1 MKKLF
6 LMFAA
11 LCCTMALN
19 ATSYSC
25 HLKVTINGESTEQD
39 QVPVEVVKNGD
50 IYTLTLKNFILMAEG
65 IALPVGNIELAN
77 VEGVDEYGY
86 TTIHF
91 NGPVNITPGDDPN
104 YGEGEWMGPLL
115 GEVPI
120 DMTSRFINTAITANI
135 DIDLS
140 EMLGQVIGVSIFGVA
155 PQLKGDVNEDN
166 EVNISDVNNV
176 IDIIVSQ

>member
-1 MKKLF
+1 
-6 LMFAA
+6 MFAA

-25 HLKVTINGESTEQD
+25 HLKVTINGEGTEQE

-50 IYTLTLKNFILMAEG
+50 TYTLTLKNFVLVADG
-65 IALPVGNIELAN
+65 VSLPVGNIELAN

-86 TTIHF
+86 TTIRF
-91 NGPVNITPGDDPN
+91 NGLVNITPGDDPN
-104 YGEGEWMGPLL
+104 YSEGDWIGPLL

-120 DMTSRFINTAITANI
+120 DMITRFTSTAASANI
-135 DIDLS
+135 DIDMS
-140 EMLGQVIGVSIFGVA
+140 EMLGQVINVSIFGVA

-166 EVNISDVNNV
+166 EVNISDVNAV
-176 IDIIVSQ
+176 IDIMLN

>member
-11 LCCTMALN
+11 VCCAMAVN
-19 ATSYSC
+19 ATSYGC

-39 QVPVEVVKNGD
+39 QVPVDVVKNGNT
-50 IYTLTLKNFILMAEG
+50 YTLTLKNFILMADG
-65 IALPVGNIELAN
+65 VSLPVGNIEVTG

-86 TTIHF
+86 TVIHY
-91 NGPVNITPGDDPN
+91 NNPVTITPGNDPN
-104 YGEGEWMGPLL
+104 YGESDWIGPML

-120 DMTSRFINTAITANI
+120 DLTSRFISTAISANI